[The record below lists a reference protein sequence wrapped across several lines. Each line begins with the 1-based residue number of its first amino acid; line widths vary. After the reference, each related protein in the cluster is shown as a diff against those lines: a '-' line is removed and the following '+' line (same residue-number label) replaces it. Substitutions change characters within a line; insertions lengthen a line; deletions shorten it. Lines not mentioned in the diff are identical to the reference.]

1 MIVGIHAVKC
11 FNSGK
16 RVATG
21 LDMEIQTQLGMDVME
36 TITVNK
42 LQLFVKEIKIAL
54 LLSIVLMEMKTA
66 LLVFLAMA
74 VKLV

>member
-1 MIVGIHAVKC
+1 MIVEIHAVKC

-21 LDMEIQTQLGMDVME
+21 LDMGILTQLDMDVME
-36 TITVNK
+36 IITVNK

-54 LLSIVLMEMKTA
+54 LLSIALMEMKIA
-66 LLVFLAMA
+66 LLVFLVM
-74 VKLV
+74 VVRLV